1 MPMIRTRDDV
11 SLPPDTYRILLHGV
25 EYGRGIAPR
34 DQVLAL
40 PLDAGASLRGL
51 GVETVEP
58 VFGLPAFWVPESA
71 RAQAAALGA
80 TVVDRSSAVVTHL
93 AEVVRRHAA
102 ELLSRQD
109 VQAMIEGIRY
119 DEPLLA
125 QEVGTDV
132 LPLSTLQSV
141 LRGLLAERVPVRD
154 LSRIVE
160 VVATKNQQTR
170 SVEQIVAAARV
181 AVGGAIVAK
190 LAPEGTLAVITLDPA
205 FEGSLLQDLREVDGE
220 TRLVVDPARV
230 RSIRTDLEAAFAV
243 PGEGVTTVVCSQ
255 ALRQPLHRLLESAGL
270 TVPVLSY
277 PELPAHARLVT
288 KGVIGHAHAAV

>member
-1 MPMIRTRDDV
+1 
-11 SLPPDTYRILLHGV
+11 
-25 EYGRGIAPR
+25 
-34 DQVLAL
+34 VLAL

-141 LRGLLAERVPVRD
+141 LRGLLDEQVPVRD

-160 VVATKNQQTR
+160 VVATKSQQTR
-170 SVEQIVAAARV
+170 SVEQLVAAARV
-181 AVGGAIVAK
+181 AVGGAIVSK

-205 FEGSLLQDLREVDGE
+205 FEASLLQDLREVDGE
-220 TRLVVDPARV
+220 TRLVVEPARV
-230 RSIRTDLEAAFAV
+230 RSIRTDLEAAYAA
-243 PGEGVTTVVCSQ
+243 PGEGVTTLVCSQ

-270 TVPVLSY
+270 AIAVLSY

-288 KGVIGHAHAAV
+288 KGVIGHAQAAV